1 MKILV
6 TGGAG
11 FIGSHLCEV
20 LLNQGHEVFVLDD
33 LSTGSLENIRH
44 LQSNSKFHPF
54 FESILNTTVLSELI
68 GQCDMV
74 FHLAAVVGVKKVIS
88 SHVETIERNVK
99 GTEYILKFA
108 NIKKKRVFLTST
120 SEVYGKGNLPS
131 FSESDDLT
139 IGPTYIG
146 RWSYA
151 CSKAIDE
158 FLALAYWK
166 EYKLPVTVV
175 RLFNVIGP
183 RQSAQY
189 GMVVPRFIGQAL
201 REEPITIFGDG
212 TQTRCFLYVKD
223 AVSAI
228 IKLGFHDRSIGDVYN
243 LGNPNEIS
251 MNELAKL
258 VLKITG
264 SNSSLNHI
272 PYDQCYE
279 DGSFE
284 DMKRRVPNISKIQS
298 LIDFKPTIEL
308 KEMIENIMRVKLNAK
323 KKPEDRSFGL
333 RPQDD
338 MALPLR

>member
-33 LSTGSLENIRH
+33 LSTGYLENIRH

-88 SHVETIERNVK
+88 SPVETIERNVK
-99 GTEYILKFA
+99 GTELVLKFA
-108 NIKKKRVFLTST
+108 NLKKKKVFLTST

-166 EYKLPVTVV
+166 EYKLPTIIV

-183 RQSAQY
+183 RQTGCY
-189 GMVVPRFIGQAL
+189 GMVAPRFIDQAL
-201 REEPITIFGDG
+201 NNQPLTIYGSG
-212 TQTRCFLYVKD
+212 NQTRCFLYVKD
-223 AVSAI
+223 AVEAM
-228 IKLGFHDRSIGDVYN
+228 IKLAFHEKAIGEVFN
-243 LGNPNEIS
+243 LGNPNPIS
-251 MNELAKL
+251 INHLAELIL
-258 VLKITG
+258 QLTH
-264 SNSSLNHI
+264 S
-272 PYDQCYE
+272 
-279 DGSFE
+279 
-284 DMKRRVPNISKIQS
+284 
-298 LIDFKPTIEL
+298 
-308 KEMIENIMRVKLNAK
+308 
-323 KKPEDRSFGL
+323 
-333 RPQDD
+333 
-338 MALPLR
+338 